1 MIAFNVSEQY
11 AIFKRN
17 SKTRKAETPASPTN
31 YSDGNMRALHAP
43 RPMEPIHGSDICTT
57 SMRMSSETLTICERA
72 FLFAASK
79 TPNNEEATDHTVCR
93 FSGVEPQRALLF
105 VQNTLKVSELGSVA

>member
-1 MIAFNVSEQY
+1 MAS
-11 AIFKRN
+11 
-17 SKTRKAETPASPTN
+17 AETMETSTTMEAAGS
-31 YSDGNMRALHAP
+31 GGVL
-43 RPMEPIHGSDICTT
+43 RPMEPIHGSDICIT

-105 VQNTLKVSELGSVA
+105 VQNTLKVSELGSVAYAQ